1 MFQNGHTSSNLPNCD
16 SKNFKCQQK
25 KKPIP
30 SWVQVGPKKAKS
42 DETPVPSTSTSISP
56 ISQLNLELKCQ
67 ESSGATIIDTDK
79 VENES
84 GEKNIETE
92 LHSENVEQAEKVENV
107 EKVEN
112 IENVENSFLSK
123 EFMKDF

>member
-1 MFQNGHTSSNLPNCD
+1 M
-16 SKNFKCQQK
+16 
-25 KKPIP
+25 
-30 SWVQVGPKKAKS
+30 
-42 DETPVPSTSTSISP
+42 PSTSTSISP
-56 ISQLNLELKCQ
+56 ISLLNLEPKSQSHECS
-67 ESSGATIIDTDK
+67 EAIIIDTDK

-107 EKVEN
+107 EKVEK